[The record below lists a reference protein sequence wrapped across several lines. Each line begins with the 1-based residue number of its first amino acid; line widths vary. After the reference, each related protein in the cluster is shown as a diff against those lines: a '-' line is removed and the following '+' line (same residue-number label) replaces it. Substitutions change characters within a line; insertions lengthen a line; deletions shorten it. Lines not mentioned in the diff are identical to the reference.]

1 MISEVINWAEVLRDD
16 NRPLC
21 ATCNRH
27 IDPCRNMC
35 FYCEHERR
43 DRNIKTKICVRLEN
57 NGTQCSRSPI
67 VDDRYTLC
75 VRCAPLR
82 EMEHGDYH
90 LSTSFLLNPYR
101 IAATYREEVTLRR
114 EYTWRY
120 QLKFCLAHFKI
131 EENLLKMADVIIEE
145 ALADLQRNANWSHLH
160 QISISKTL
168 APLHLSSKSLT
179 QFMAQRKRRN
189 DWNYLNYGWRCYSLS
204 MARIVD

>member
-21 ATCNRH
+21 ATCTRH
-27 IDPCRNMC
+27 IDPRRNMC

-43 DRNIKTKICVRLEN
+43 ERNIKAKICVRLEK
-57 NGTQCSRSPI
+57 NGTQCPRSPI

-82 EMEHGDYH
+82 EMEHRDYH
-90 LSTSFLLNPYR
+90 LSTTFLLNPYR

-120 QLKFCLAHFKI
+120 QLKFSLAHYKI
-131 EENLLKMADVIIEE
+131 EKNLLEMADAIIEE
-145 ALADLQRNANWSHLH
+145 ALADLRRNANWSHLH

-168 APLHLSSKSLT
+168 APL
-179 QFMAQRKRRN
+179 QFLLRSFTS
-189 DWNYLNYGWRCYSLS
+189 CYHFCNF
-204 MARIVD
+204 RTRT